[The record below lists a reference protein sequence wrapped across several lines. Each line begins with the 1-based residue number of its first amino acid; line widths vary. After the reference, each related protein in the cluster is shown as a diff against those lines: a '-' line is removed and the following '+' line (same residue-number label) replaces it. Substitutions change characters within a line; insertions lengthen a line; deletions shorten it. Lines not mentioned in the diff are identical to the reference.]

1 VTLINQFPP
10 GRADRADERDVAWLD
25 EEPARHPGL
34 AGAKAANLALAAAR
48 GLPVVDGFVVSTR
61 AVTEHPHR
69 PPEALRAAWR
79 QLSDDGS
86 TAVVVRSSSPGE
98 DLASSSMAG
107 VFDSVID
114 VQGWEEVTAA
124 YGQVV
129 RSAGGGAIAVLV
141 QRMVRPRHGGV
152 LFGADPVTGR
162 RDRRVIA
169 AVDGGPHR
177 LVAGEV
183 RGRQIVVDRHARV
196 RSTDGDDRPVLSHRQ
211 RRALL
216 RLADQVAELFGG
228 PQDIEW
234 AIDVDGRVVLLQSRP
249 ITAIAAE
256 VTGPVLGPGPVA
268 ETFPEPLTRLE
279 QDLWVPPLREAMAAA
294 LTLTGSAGRR
304 RVDRSPIV
312 TVVDAQVVVDL
323 ELAGDA
329 GSPTGL
335 LQVLDPRPR
344 LRRLGAA
351 WRVGRLR
358 GALDALAD
366 RLLAEID
373 DELAAVPP
381 LDLLSDD
388 DLVRLLQNAGGYLRA
403 LHGHEVLAGALLAAD
418 GTGTGTGAAAGLR
431 ALAAARRAGWSD
443 EDAIARTPVV
453 LALVPPT
460 VGVRPPLPALDG
472 VAPHPADAPS
482 DLSPREA
489 LRLRVRWVHELSR
502 QVVRELGHRLAER
515 GVLDDR
521 EAVAHLGRD
530 DLERAVR
537 DRAADVGPVDPPG
550 RPAPLPAR
558 FRLATDGTVVSDA
571 SGGDGGIGA
580 GGGRGA
586 GPVAHA
592 GPEPGDVLVVRTLAP
607 GLAPLLGRLGGLV
620 AETGSPLSHLAILA
634 REQGVPV
641 VVASPGARTRF
652 EPGTVVVVDGRTGT
666 VEPLEELVAPG
677 TDTDIPGAGA

>member
-10 GRADRADERDVAWLD
+10 GSADRSEERDVLWLD

-34 AGAKAANLALAAAR
+34 AGAKAANLASAIAR
-48 GLPVVDGFVVSTR
+48 GLPVVIGFVVSTR
-61 AVTEHPHR
+61 AVRDHPHR
-69 PPEALRAAWR
+69 PPDAVRAAWR
-79 QLSDDGS
+79 QLSGEG
-86 TAVVVRSSSPGE
+86 TAAVVVRSSSPGE
-98 DLASSSMAG
+98 DLAASSMAG

-114 VQGWEEVTAA
+114 VHGWEELAA
-124 YGQVV
+124 SYGQVV
-129 RSAGGGAIAVLV
+129 HSAGGGPMAVLV

-162 RDRRVIA
+162 RDHRVIA

-177 LVAGEV
+177 LMAGEV
-183 RGRQIVVDRHARV
+183 AGRRVVVDRVGRV
-196 RSTDGDDRPVLSHRQ
+196 RSTDGDEEPDLSLRQ

-216 RLADQVAELFGG
+216 RLGDQAAELFGA

-256 VTGPVLGPGPVA
+256 ATGPLLGPGPVA
-268 ETFPEPLTRLE
+268 ETFPTPLTRLE
-279 QDLWVPPLREAMAAA
+279 QDLWVPPLREATAAA

-304 RVDRSPIV
+304 HVDGSPIV

-323 ELAGDA
+323 ELVGDA
-329 GSPTGL
+329 GSPGGL

-358 GALDALAD
+358 GALGALAA

-388 DLVRLLQNAGGYLRA
+388 DLLRLLHNAGGYLRA
-403 LHGHEVLAGALLAAD
+403 LHGHEVLAGALLAVD
-418 GTGTGTGAAAGLR
+418 GTDTGAAAGLR

-460 VGVRPPLPALDG
+460 VGIRPPLPALDG

-482 DLSPREA
+482 DLAPREA
-489 LRLRVRWVHELSR
+489 LRLRVRWVHELTR
-502 QVVRELGHRLAER
+502 QVVRELGHRLVKR
-515 GVLDDR
+515 GILDDL
-521 EAVAHLGRD
+521 EAVAHLGHD

-537 DRAADVGPVDPPG
+537 GLAATVRPVDAPP
-550 RPAPLPAR
+550 RPTPLPAR
-558 FRLATDGTVVSDA
+558 FRLATDRTVVSEEVGG
-571 SGGDGGIGA
+571 SGVGA

-592 GPEPGDVLVVRTLAP
+592 APEAGDVLVVRTLDP

-666 VEPLEELVAPG
+666 VALEELIS
-677 TDTDIPGAGA
+677 TDNDLPEAGA